1 MLTYC
6 NNFVPLVQLKT
17 INMPRQARK
26 TSGTGIYHVML
37 RGINRQDIFE
47 DDEDYMRFLQSL
59 HQLVECYDERA
70 YRIPSLCHFYAYCLM
85 PNHVHLLIQEKT
97 AAIGEIVKR
106 ITISYA
112 YHFNKKYQRKGHL
125 FQDRFRSEP
134 VDDIGYFKTLLRYI
148 HQNPVHAGL
157 SVNVGEYPWSS
168 WHEFEKREAV
178 MDKLCDTDVVL
189 RRILWEELWDFVLEP
204 TDNDGGILEMD
215 DEPPR
220 SISDAGIKDLLRL
233 QYGIVNVM
241 DVQNLEKNQRN
252 KIIKE
257 LCDQGAGFRQLAR
270 ITGISYGIIQR
281 VVTDQRTVP

>member
-1 MLTYC
+1 
-6 NNFVPLVQLKT
+6 
-17 INMPRQARK
+17 
-26 TSGTGIYHVML
+26 
-37 RGINRQDIFE
+37 
-47 DDEDYMRFLQSL
+47 
-59 HQLVECYDERA
+59 
-70 YRIPSLCHFYAYCLM
+70 M

-148 HQNPVHAGL
+148 HQNPVHTGL
-157 SVNVGEYPWSS
+157 SINVGEYPWSS

-220 SISDAGIKDLLRL
+220 SISDAGIKDAT
-233 QYGIVNVM
+233 
-241 DVQNLEKNQRN
+241 
-252 KIIKE
+252 KE
-257 LCDQGAGFRQLAR
+257 QD
-270 ITGISYGIIQR
+270 S
-281 VVTDQRTVP
+281 DNWPE